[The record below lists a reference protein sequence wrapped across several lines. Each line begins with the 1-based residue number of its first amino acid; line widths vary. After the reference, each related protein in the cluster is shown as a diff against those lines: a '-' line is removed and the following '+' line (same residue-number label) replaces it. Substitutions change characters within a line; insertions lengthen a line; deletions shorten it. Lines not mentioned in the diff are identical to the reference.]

1 MLIKPTKKLEYIKE
15 KKNQKRK
22 KKFRQVSQQ
31 KE

>member
-1 MLIKPTKKLEYIKE
+1 MFIKPTKKLEYNKE